1 MYRGIGLITG
11 NLTCPY
17 IACFFLFVLIPLL
30 PITIYIYIYTNRDD
44 VGRTAA
50 DSFRLQVVAAKET
63 GNAAPVKRIEN
74 CSFLYTR
81 HLNMYFVALT
91 RSNVNPALV
100 FEYIFQL
107 IKILKS
113 YLGDDFDE
121 NAMRNNM
128 TLIYELMDETMD
140 FGYPQ
145 NCAIDVLRLYISL
158 GNVKPA
164 DEPEP
169 SALTSQITGAIDWRR
184 EGIRHK
190 KNEVYIDVLESV
202 NLLLSQSGSILRN
215 EVTGAVQMNTKL
227 TGMPECKFGLND
239 KLVID
244 KDRSGGAGGDDARG
258 KPSVEIDDCTF
269 HRCVRLGKF
278 DADRTITFIP
288 PDGEF
293 ELMRYRVSD
302 NINLPFRII
311 PAVQEEQ
318 NMTKVSINVKI
329 LANFSDQLFATN
341 VVIKIP
347 VPKNTA
353 KTKIKHTF
361 GRAKYEPEQQAIVWR
376 VKRFAGKAECII
388 TADVELINT
397 VRPKPWSRPPIQCE
411 FQVPMFT
418 ASGVHVRF
426 LRVYDKSGY
435 HTNRWVRYI
444 TKAGSYQ
451 IRI

>member
-1 MYRGIGLITG
+1 MISMIM
-11 NLTCPY
+11 
-17 IACFFLFVLIPLL
+17 VLNQKGDIM
-30 PITIYIYIYTNRDD
+30 ISRQYRDD
-44 VGRTAA
+44 VGRAAA

-63 GNAAPVKRIEN
+63 GTEAPVKRIEN

-100 FEYIFQL
+100 FEYLFQL
-107 IKILKS
+107 IRILKA
-113 YLGDDFDE
+113 YLGEDFDE

-145 NCAIDVLRLYISL
+145 NCAVDVLRLYINL
-158 GNVKPA
+158 GNVRPQ

-169 SALTSQITGAIDWRR
+169 SQLTSQITGAIDWRR

-202 NLLLSQSGSILRN
+202 NLLLSSNGNVLRN
-215 EVTGAVQMNTKL
+215 EVTGQVQMNTKL

-244 KDRSGGAGGDDARG
+244 KEKEDR
-258 KPSVEIDDCTF
+258 KPGVEIDDCTF

-293 ELMRYRVSD
+293 ELMRYRVTD

-318 NMTKVSINVKI
+318 GMTKVSINLKVI
-329 LANFSDQLFATN
+329 ANFSDQLYATH
-341 VVIKIP
+341 VVLKVP

-353 KTKIKHTF
+353 KAKIKHSF

-376 VKRFAGKAECII
+376 VKRFAGKAECH
-388 TADVELINT
+388 INAEVDLMPT
-397 VRPKPWSRPPIQCE
+397 VRPKPWSRPPINVE

-444 TKAGSYQ
+444 TKAGNYQ

>member
-1 MYRGIGLITG
+1 MISMIM
-11 NLTCPY
+11 
-17 IACFFLFVLIPLL
+17 VLNQKGDIM
-30 PITIYIYIYTNRDD
+30 ISRQYRDD
-44 VGRTAA
+44 VSRAAA
-50 DSFRLQVVAAKET
+50 DSFRLQVIAAKEA
-63 GNAAPVKRIEN
+63 GSQPPVKIIDG

-81 HLNMYFVALT
+81 HRKLYFVALT

-100 FEYIFQL
+100 FEYLFQ
-107 IKILKS
+107 KVRILKA
-113 YLGDDFDE
+113 YLGDDFE
-121 NAMRNNM
+121 EGSMRNSM

-145 NCAIDVLRLYISL
+145 NCAIDVLRLYINL
-158 GNVKPA
+158 GNVKPQ

-169 SALTSQITGAIDWRR
+169 SQLTSQITGAIDWRR

-202 NLLLSQSGSILRN
+202 NLLLSSTGNILRS
-215 EVTGAVQMNTKL
+215 EVMGQVLMNTKL
-227 TGMPECKFGLND
+227 SGMPECKFGLND

-244 KDRSGGAGGDDARG
+244 KEKGDNKR
-258 KPSVEIDDCTF
+258 PSVEIDDCTF

-293 ELMRYRVSD
+293 ELMRYRVTD
-302 NINLPFRII
+302 NINQPFRIM
-311 PAVQEEQ
+311 PVVQEEGH
-318 NMTKVSINVKI
+318 TRVSINLKVV
-329 LANFSDQLFATN
+329 ANFSDKLYATH
-341 VVIKIP
+341 VIMKIP

-353 KTKIKHTF
+353 RSKIKVSY
-361 GRAKYEPEQQAIVWR
+361 GRAKYEPEQQSIVWR
-376 VKRFAGKAECII
+376 VKKFAGRTECML
-388 TADVELINT
+388 TADVELMQT
-397 VRPKPWSRPPIQCE
+397 VRARAWSRPPLAVE

-435 HTNRWVRYI
+435 NASRWVRYI
-444 TKAGSYQ
+444 TKGGGYQ
-451 IRI
+451 VRI

>member
-1 MYRGIGLITG
+1 
-11 NLTCPY
+11 
-17 IACFFLFVLIPLL
+17 
-30 PITIYIYIYTNRDD
+30 
-44 VGRTAA
+44 
-50 DSFRLQVVAAKET
+50 VVAAKET
-63 GNAAPVKRIEN
+63 GNATPVKRIEH
-74 CSFLYTR
+74 CSYLYTR

-100 FEYIFQL
+100 FEYIFQF

-128 TLIYELMDETMD
+128 TLIYELLDETMD

-202 NLLLSQSGSILRN
+202 NLLLSQTGSILRN
-215 EVTGAVQMNTKL
+215 EVSGAVQMNTKL

-244 KDRSGGAGGDDARG
+244 KDRATAVGTEDQRG

-329 LANFSDQLFATN
+329 FANFSDQLFATH

-388 TADVELINT
+388 TADVELIAT

>member
-1 MYRGIGLITG
+1 M
-11 NLTCPY
+11 
-17 IACFFLFVLIPLL
+17 VLNQKGDIM
-30 PITIYIYIYTNRDD
+30 ISRQYRDD
-44 VGRTAA
+44 VSRAAA
-50 DSFRLQVVAAKET
+50 DSFRLQVIAAKET
-63 GNAAPVKRIEN
+63 GTQAPVKRIEN

-81 HLNMYFVALT
+81 HFNMYFVALT

-100 FEYIFQL
+100 FEYIFQF
-107 IKILKS
+107 IRILKA
-113 YLGDDFDE
+113 YLGDEFDE
-121 NAMRNNM
+121 NSMRNNM

-145 NCAIDVLRLYISL
+145 NCAVDVLRLYINL
-158 GNVKPA
+158 GNVRPQ

-169 SALTSQITGAIDWRR
+169 SQLTSQITGAIDWRR

-202 NLLLSQSGSILRN
+202 NLLLSSTGSILRN
-215 EVTGAVQMNTKL
+215 EVTGQVQMNTKL

-239 KLVID
+239 KLVIEQETNQN
-244 KDRSGGAGGDDARG
+244 RRNG
-258 KPSVEIDDCTF
+258 VEIDDCTF

-293 ELMRYRVSD
+293 ELMRYRVTD
-302 NINLPFRII
+302 NINLPFRVI
-311 PAVQEEQ
+311 PAVQEETGQ
-318 NMTKVSINVKI
+318 NRVSMNLKVI
-329 LANFSDQLFATN
+329 ANFSEKLFATH

-353 KTKIKHTF
+353 KAKIKNSF

-376 VKRFAGKAECII
+376 VKRFPGKHECLLQATI
-388 TADVELINT
+388 DLIPT
-397 VRPKPWSRPPIQCE
+397 VRNKVWIRQPINLE

-444 TKAGSYQ
+444 TKAGGYSV
-451 IRI
+451 RS

>member
-1 MYRGIGLITG
+1 MISMIM
-11 NLTCPY
+11 
-17 IACFFLFVLIPLL
+17 VLNQKGDIM
-30 PITIYIYIYTNRDD
+30 ISRQYRDD
-44 VGRTAA
+44 VGR
-50 DSFRLQVVAAKET
+50 
-63 GNAAPVKRIEN
+63 NAAELFRMKLKELEN
-74 CSFLYTR
+74 APIQHLEGTSYMYTR
-81 HLNMYFVALT
+81 HKSLYFCALT
-91 RSNVNPALV
+91 KSNVNPALV

-113 YLGDDFDE
+113 YLSEDFDE
-121 NAMRNNM
+121 NHMRNNM
-128 TLIYELMDETMD
+128 TLIYELLDETMD

-145 NCAIDVLRLYISL
+145 NCAIDVLRLYINL
-158 GNVKPA
+158 GNVKPSE
-164 DEPEP
+164 EPEP
-169 SALTSQITGAIDWRR
+169 SALTTQITGAIDWRR

-202 NLLLSQSGSILRN
+202 NLLLSSTGTVLRN

-244 KDRSGGAGGDDARG
+244 KEKD
-258 KPSVEIDDCTF
+258 KPSVEIDDCSF

-293 ELMRYRVSD
+293 ELMRYRVTD
-302 NINLPFRII
+302 NISLPFRII
-311 PAVQEEQ
+311 PAVQEES
-318 NMTKVSINVKI
+318 NSKVSINLKMI
-329 LANFSDQLFATN
+329 ANFSDQLFATH
-341 VVIKIP
+341 VIVKIP
-347 VPKNTA
+347 VPKNTSKA
-353 KTKIKHTF
+353 KIKNSF
-361 GRAKYEPEQQAIVWR
+361 GRAKYEPEQQSIVWR
-376 VKRFAGKAECII
+376 VKRFAGKSECMI
-388 TADVELINT
+388 TAEVDLMKTMRKSVWN
-397 VRPKPWSRPPIQCE
+397 RPPITVE

-418 ASGVHVRF
+418 SSGVHVRF

>member
-1 MYRGIGLITG
+1 MISRQY
-11 NLTCPY
+11 
-17 IACFFLFVLIPLL
+17 
-30 PITIYIYIYTNRDD
+30 RDD
-44 VGRTAA
+44 VSRAAA
-50 DSFRLQVVAAKET
+50 DSFRLQVIAAKEA
-63 GNAAPVKRIEN
+63 GSQPPVKIIDG

-81 HLNMYFVALT
+81 HRKLYFVALT

-100 FEYIFQL
+100 FEYLFQ
-107 IKILKS
+107 KVRILKA
-113 YLGDDFDE
+113 YLGDDFE
-121 NAMRNNM
+121 EGSMRNSM

-145 NCAIDVLRLYISL
+145 NCAIDVLRLYINL
-158 GNVKPA
+158 GNVKPQ

-169 SALTSQITGAIDWRR
+169 SQLTSQITGAIDWRR

-202 NLLLSQSGSILRN
+202 NLLLSSTGNILRS
-215 EVTGAVQMNTKL
+215 EVMGQVLMNTKL
-227 TGMPECKFGLND
+227 SGMPECKFGLND

-244 KDRSGGAGGDDARG
+244 KEKGDNKR
-258 KPSVEIDDCTF
+258 PSVEIDDCTF

-293 ELMRYRVSD
+293 ELMRYRVTD
-302 NINLPFRII
+302 NINQPFRIM
-311 PAVQEEQ
+311 PVVQEEGH
-318 NMTKVSINVKI
+318 TRVSINLKVV
-329 LANFSDQLFATN
+329 ANFSDKLYATH
-341 VVIKIP
+341 VIMKIP

-353 KTKIKHTF
+353 RSKIKVSY
-361 GRAKYEPEQQAIVWR
+361 GRAKYEPEQQSIVWR
-376 VKRFAGKAECII
+376 VKKFAGRTECML
-388 TADVELINT
+388 TADVELMQT
-397 VRPKPWSRPPIQCE
+397 VRARAWSRPPLAVE

-435 HTNRWVRYI
+435 NASRWVRYI
-444 TKAGSYQ
+444 TKGGGYQ
-451 IRI
+451 VRI